1 MKFLQICMSA
11 CFLPI
16 NSEYRKANEGT
27 FLIPAD
33 SSHPPTVQKR
43 SINLS
48 CYGPSYLFAHMCVN
62 KIVTYV
68 ADRGQVEEYSSVIWH
83 HVIRYIRVEF
93 SDINAF
99 TLIIIIVTLM
109 MEAKSFSET
118 LIRVYHVPY
127 CTEWYAARE
136 KFSEVYSSRRK
147 F

>member
-1 MKFLQICMSA
+1 MKFLQICMCA

-33 SSHPPTVQKR
+33 SSHPPKVQKR

-68 ADRGQVEEYSSVIWH
+68 ADLGEVEEYSSVIWH

-93 SDINAF
+93 SDINAAF
-99 TLIIIIVTLM
+99 TLIIIIVNPDGGGEKFFWNLDTCV
-109 MEAKSFSET
+109 
-118 LIRVYHVPY
+118 RY

-136 KFSEVYSSRRK
+136 NFSEVYSSRRK